1 MDKISIR
8 LKNLFWNLLW
18 KLRRFNSVEN
28 LVEAHFERW
37 SDPNHQNREG
47 LQIALQNI
55 AHDKPNIVETGTSA
69 YGTDSSRLFDSFVRS
84 FGGKFFSVD
93 INTYPS
99 KQLRL
104 AKSRFSKFFVMDSV
118 AFLEQI
124 QNLTGESRFNL
135 FYLDSWDVDWSD
147 PIPSAN
153 HGQKEIESIKL
164 LLNPGTILVIDDT
177 PNSINWIPQAEWKY
191 AEKFRKEFGVLP
203 GKGAFYKV
211 ALKDFNYDVLHHE
224 YNLVLKF
231 KK

>member
-1 MDKISIR
+1 MGKINIR
-8 LKNLFWNLLW
+8 LKTFFWSLLW
-18 KLRRFNSVEN
+18 KLQRFHSVEN
-28 LVEAHFERW
+28 LVESHFRRW

-55 AHDKPNIVETGTSA
+55 AHDKPTIVETGTSA

-99 KQLRL
+99 RRLRV
-104 AKSRFSKFFVMDSV
+104 AKSKFSKFFVMDSV
-118 AFLEQI
+118 TFLQQI
-124 QNLTGESRFNL
+124 QDLTGENRFHL
-135 FYLDSWDVDWSD
+135 FYLDSWDVDWND

-153 HGQKEIESIKL
+153 HGQKELESIKL
-164 LLNPGTILVIDDT
+164 FLTPGTILVIDDT
-177 PNSINWIPQAEWKY
+177 PNLINWIPLANRKS
-191 AEKFRKEFGVLP
+191 AEKFKDNFGVLP

-211 ALKDFNYDVLHHE
+211 VLKDYQYDILHHD

-231 KK
+231 K